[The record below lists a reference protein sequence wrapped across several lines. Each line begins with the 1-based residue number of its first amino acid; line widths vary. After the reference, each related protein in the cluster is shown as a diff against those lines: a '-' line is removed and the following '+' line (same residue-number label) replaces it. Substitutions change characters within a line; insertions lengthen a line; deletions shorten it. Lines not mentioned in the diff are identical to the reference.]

1 MTSRIDAKKFLSFW
15 EDSWGKLTPEWS
27 EKLLNDPRLQEILKH
42 PGLRILSAVQ
52 KHKKLDEIVQLLETQ
67 AIQIQSKVNPDK
79 KVTAITPDKK
89 RQNLGSITERTEIND
104 WLAEMQEARFD
115 PESTFPRL
123 IVDSTREICQG
134 KRAYKDEK
142 DAILAIIELG
152 KRKDELIKQL
162 PYRCNVCRQFHNTHL
177 ISRETLGKLIRK
189 YKI

>member
-1 MTSRIDAKKFLSFW
+1 LTSRIDAKKFLSFW

-27 EKLLNDPRLQEILKH
+27 EKLLNDTRLQEILKH

-52 KHKKLDEIVQLLETQ
+52 KYKKIDEIIQHLESQ
-67 AIQIQSKVNPDK
+67 ASQIQSKVNPEK
-79 KVTAITPDKK
+79 KVIVKTSDKK
-89 RQNLGSITERTEIND
+89 RQNLGSLAERTEIND
-104 WLAEMQEARFD
+104 WLATMQETRFD

-123 IVDSTREICQG
+123 IVDSSREICEG
-134 KRAYKDEK
+134 KRSYKDEK

>member
-27 EKLLNDPRLQEILKH
+27 EKLLNDPRLHEILKH

-52 KHKKLDEIVQLLETQ
+52 KYKKIDEIIQHLESQ
-67 AIQIQSKVNPDK
+67 ASEIQSKVNPEK
-79 KVTAITPDKK
+79 KVIVKTSDKK
-89 RQNLGSITERTEIND
+89 RQNLGSLTERTEIND
-104 WLAEMQEARFD
+104 WLATMQETRFD

-123 IVDSTREICQG
+123 IVDSTREICEG
-134 KRAYKDEK
+134 KRSYKDEK

>member
-52 KHKKLDEIVQLLETQ
+52 KHKKIDQIIQLLESQTSP
-67 AIQIQSKVNPDK
+67 IQGKANPGEK
-79 KVTAITPDKK
+79 LSVKPPDKK
-89 RQNLGSITERTEIND
+89 RQNLGSTTERNGINE
-104 WLAEMQEARFD
+104 WLAKMQETQFD
-115 PESTFPRL
+115 PQSTFPRL
-123 IVDSTREICQG
+123 IVDSTREVCEG
-134 KRAYKDEK
+134 KREYKSEK

-152 KRKDELIKQL
+152 KRKSELIKQL

-189 YKI
+189 YRT

>member
-27 EKLLNDPRLQEILKH
+27 EKLLNDTRLQEILKH

-52 KHKKLDEIVQLLETQ
+52 KYKKIDEIIQHLESQ
-67 AIQIQSKVNPDK
+67 ASQIQSKVNPEK
-79 KVTAITPDKK
+79 KVIVKTSDKK
-89 RQNLGSITERTEIND
+89 RQNLGSLAERTEIKD
-104 WLAEMQEARFD
+104 WLTKMQETRFD

-123 IVDSTREICQG
+123 IVDSTREICEG
-134 KRAYKDEK
+134 KRSYKDEK

>member
-27 EKLLNDPRLQEILKH
+27 EKLLNDTRLQEILKH

-52 KHKKLDEIVQLLETQ
+52 KYKKIDEIIQHLESQ
-67 AIQIQSKVNPDK
+67 ASQIQSKVNPEK
-79 KVTAITPDKK
+79 KVIVKTSDKK
-89 RQNLGSITERTEIND
+89 RQNLGSLAERTEIND
-104 WLAEMQEARFD
+104 WLATMQETRFD

-123 IVDSTREICQG
+123 IVDSSREICEG
-134 KRAYKDEK
+134 KRSYKDEK

>member
-52 KHKKLDEIVQLLETQ
+52 KHKKIDEIVQLLESQ
-67 AIQIQSKVNPDK
+67 ASQIQSKVNPEK
-79 KVTAITPDKK
+79 KVIVKTSDKK
-89 RQNLGSITERTEIND
+89 RQNLGSLAERTEIND
-104 WLAEMQEARFD
+104 WLTKIQETTFD

-123 IVDSTREICQG
+123 IVDSTREICEG

-152 KRKDELIKQL
+152 NRKDELIKQL

>member
-1 MTSRIDAKKFLSFW
+1 LTSRIDAKKFLSFW

-27 EKLLNDPRLQEILKH
+27 EKLLNDPRLHEILKH

-52 KHKKLDEIVQLLETQ
+52 KYKKIDEIIQHLESQ
-67 AIQIQSKVNPDK
+67 ASQIQSKVNPEK
-79 KVTAITPDKK
+79 KVIVKTSDKK
-89 RQNLGSITERTEIND
+89 RQNLGSLAERTEIND
-104 WLAEMQEARFD
+104 WLATMQETRFD

-123 IVDSTREICQG
+123 IVDSTREICEG
-134 KRAYKDEK
+134 KRSYKDEK

-177 ISRETLGKLIRK
+177 ISRESLGKLIRK

>member
-1 MTSRIDAKKFLSFW
+1 LTSRIDAKKFLSFW

-52 KHKKLDEIVQLLETQ
+52 KHKKIDEIVQLLESQ
-67 AIQIQSKVNPDK
+67 ASQIQSKVNPEK
-79 KVTAITPDKK
+79 KVIVKTSDKK
-89 RQNLGSITERTEIND
+89 RQNLGSLAERTEIND
-104 WLAEMQEARFD
+104 WLTKIQETTFD

-123 IVDSTREICQG
+123 IVDSTREICEG

-152 KRKDELIKQL
+152 NRKDELIKQL

>member
-1 MTSRIDAKKFLSFW
+1 LTSRIDAKKFLSFW

-27 EKLLNDPRLQEILKH
+27 EKLLNDPRLHEILKH

-52 KHKKLDEIVQLLETQ
+52 KYKKIDEIIQHLESQ
-67 AIQIQSKVNPDK
+67 ASEIQSKVNPEK
-79 KVTAITPDKK
+79 KVIVKTSDKK
-89 RQNLGSITERTEIND
+89 RQNLGSLTERTEIND
-104 WLAEMQEARFD
+104 WLATMQETRFD

-123 IVDSTREICQG
+123 IVDSTREICEG
-134 KRAYKDEK
+134 KRSYKDEK

>member
-1 MTSRIDAKKFLSFW
+1 LTSRIDAKKFLSFW

-27 EKLLNDPRLQEILKH
+27 EKFLNDPRLQEILKH

-52 KHKKLDEIVQLLETQ
+52 KHKKIDEIVQLLESQ
-67 AIQIQSKVNPDK
+67 ASQIQSKVNPDK
-79 KVTAITPDKK
+79 KVIVKTSDKK
-89 RQNLGSITERTEIND
+89 RQNLGSLAERTEIND
-104 WLAEMQEARFD
+104 WLATMQETRFD

-123 IVDSTREICQG
+123 IVDSTREICEG

-152 KRKDELIKQL
+152 NRKDELIKQL

>member
-27 EKLLNDPRLQEILKH
+27 EKFLNDPRLQEILKH

-52 KHKKLDEIVQLLETQ
+52 KHKKIDEIVQLLESQ
-67 AIQIQSKVNPDK
+67 ASQIQSKVNPDK
-79 KVTAITPDKK
+79 KVIVKTSDKK
-89 RQNLGSITERTEIND
+89 RQNFGSLTERNEIND
-104 WLAEMQEARFD
+104 WLATMQETRFD

-123 IVDSTREICQG
+123 IVDSTREICED

-152 KRKDELIKQL
+152 KRKDDLIKQL

>member
-1 MTSRIDAKKFLSFW
+1 
-15 EDSWGKLTPEWS
+15 
-27 EKLLNDPRLQEILKH
+27 
-42 PGLRILSAVQ
+42 
-52 KHKKLDEIVQLLETQ
+52 
-67 AIQIQSKVNPDK
+67 
-79 KVTAITPDKK
+79 
-89 RQNLGSITERTEIND
+89 LGSLAERTEIND
-104 WLAEMQEARFD
+104 WLATMQETRFD

-123 IVDSTREICQG
+123 IVDSTREICEG

-152 KRKDELIKQL
+152 NRKDELIKQL